1 MKDGLPPSPPNSSS
15 SEPAPP
21 RPLNTPGHA
30 RTVLVW
36 ETQNP
41 RLQVITRM
49 ILGDGFRARWIR
61 ALFDIQELRRSP
73 ACSVAIVAL
82 GGMPS
87 PHGSSVQAVRALKER
102 GFKIICY
109 EDNAESWPVAMRCQ
123 ALLAGALCLLDS
135 AKRSFRQELLAS
147 LSHLMEQE
155 VKKRQEEEQIKNL
168 MKHLGLVGKSK
179 AMISVF
185 SWILRVSKLS
195 DLPVLITGETGT
207 GKELVAQAIYR
218 LDPKRCKGPFVP
230 INCGA
235 ISSGLAESELFG
247 HRRGAFTGADQ
258 DRRGLIRAAQGG
270 VLFLDEIGE
279 MELALQ
285 TKLLRV
291 LQESRVLGV
300 GEEHELPVSVRVIAA
315 SNQELDQMV
324 QQRRFRADLF
334 HRLSVLSLNIRPLRE
349 RIEDI
354 EPLIHYFLHKHG
366 VFKGGTPLIDS
377 GFADALR
384 QLELPGN
391 ARQLENLVRRAIANK
406 EDDTPLTLS
415 DLAPEVWQELW
426 DNGKAAPGRCEP
438 DTGRQDEEA
447 RRSVP
452 QTPEEDLPAHFLR
465 LLDIHAWTLP
475 QCLGYCEKLL
485 LKAALQISDGNQSRT
500 ARLLGITP
508 RSVYNKIHKHN
519 LQHLPH

>member
-1 MKDGLPPSPPNSSS
+1 M
-15 SEPAPP
+15 
-21 RPLNTPGHA
+21 
-30 RTVLVW
+30 
-36 ETQNP
+36 
-41 RLQVITRM
+41 M
-49 ILGDGFRARWIR
+49 LGDGFRTRWIR

-73 ACSVAIVAL
+73 ACTVAIVGL

-87 PHGSSVQAVRALKER
+87 PHGSSVEAVRALKEK

-135 AKRSFRQELLAS
+135 AKPSFRQELLAS
-147 LSHLMEQE
+147 LSHLVEQE
-155 VKKRQEEEQIKNL
+155 AKKRQEDEQIKNL
-168 MKHLGLVGKSK
+168 MKHLGLVGKSE

-185 SWILRVSKLS
+185 WWILRVSKLS
-195 DLPVLITGETGT
+195 DLPVLITGETAT
-207 GKELVAQAIYR
+207 GKKLVAQAIYR

-315 SNQELDQMV
+315 SNQDLDQMV

-366 VFKGGTPLIDS
+366 VFKGGTPVIDS

-415 DLAPEVWQELW
+415 DLAPEVWQELS
-426 DNGKAAPGRCEP
+426 DNGKAAGRCEP
-438 DTGRQDEEA
+438 DTGRQDVEV
-447 RRSVP
+447 RQPVP
-452 QTPEEDLPAHFLR
+452 QTSEDDFLGHLVK
-465 LLDIHAWTLP
+465 LLNTDAWKLP
-475 QCLGYCEKLL
+475 QCLDYCEKLL
-485 LKAALQISDGNQSRT
+485 LKAALQISNGNQSRT
-500 ARLLGITP
+500 AKVLGITP

-519 LQHLPH
+519 LQH